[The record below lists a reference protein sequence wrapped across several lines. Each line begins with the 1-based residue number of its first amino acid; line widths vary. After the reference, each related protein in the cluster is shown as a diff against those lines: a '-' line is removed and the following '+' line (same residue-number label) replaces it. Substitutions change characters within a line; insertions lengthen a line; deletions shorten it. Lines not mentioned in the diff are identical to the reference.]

1 MFEYLWCNEIF
12 THSLCSLLVRK
23 LCLIWVLYVWTFLL
37 TLFWCMF
44 TWYDTKKWILSKYVY
59 TYKVDLKRLV
69 IDFKMISPCW
79 LYFFVM
85 DYGSLV
91 IVKSR
96 YSEKV
101 TKFEKKIFHLDLTLL
116 SSVKSKWKVYPN
128 CCVLLSIFEL

>member
-23 LCLIWVLYVWTFLL
+23 LCLIWALYVWTFLL
-37 TLFWCMF
+37 TLMRHQKMNF
-44 TWYDTKKWILSKYVY
+44 IQIY

-101 TKFEKKIFHLDLTLL
+101 TRFEKKIFHLDLTLL
-116 SSVKSKWKVYPN
+116 SSVKSEWKVYPN
-128 CCVLLSIFEL
+128 FCVLLSISEL